1 MKGSCVP
8 VLTSRMLRMLLTSLL
23 DRFPLMAKMAL
34 KWPLLARKA
43 SCQSSLVTTPLL
55 TPLSSS
61 PGTWPKPQGP
71 AAKPLPV
78 RGTHSILC
86 PLYSSNPG
94 HLSFPGEHRTPAH
107 LRPPHWLFLLKYS
120 SPHSGGERLLL
131 TLRVSA
137 KMSPPPRF
145 PISTVSTSCHSQ
157 PCLNNPYSS

>member
-1 MKGSCVP
+1 
-8 VLTSRMLRMLLTSLL
+8 MLLTSLL

-86 PLYSSNPG
+86 PLYSSNLDTCPS
-94 HLSFPGEHRTPAH
+94 LESTELLPTSDLRTGC
-107 LRPPHWLFLLKYS
+107 S
-120 SPHSGGERLLL
+120 S
-131 TLRVSA
+131 
-137 KMSPPPRF
+137 
-145 PISTVSTSCHSQ
+145 
-157 PCLNNPYSS
+157 